1 MSDLLKKISAKP
13 DLIDETGAADLVAV
27 QAALAEQALAI
38 AEGVVESSD
47 PAADIAALEEANALA
62 DRIDA
67 RLEALAAEESERS
80 EKVSALASRFQP
92 ATDEEESVVEVS
104 DPVEDDGDTA
114 ETPADP
120 DLVSVTAAAV
130 RAPLGLIAKRVPA
143 ERRPTAQSNA
153 LTASAAG
160 HDGERIDT
168 SERLGELM
176 IEEWQRMGGI
186 RLAQPT
192 PTTVA
197 SFSTEGMHRYNIRDG
212 LSVEDSGRVFD
223 QLRKDMQYG
232 GMDALTAAGG
242 VCAPAQP
249 IYSFFSVSTEDG
261 LLQLP
266 TVGAPRGRVTYPIS
280 PSFDDIATTAGWRN
294 AVGKIPYTNANAEAG
309 ATKSK
314 YEPVC
319 PEITTCTIDAF
330 PLILEFGNF
339 TNLFYPEFV
348 AHVTAE
354 SVKAHSHFVNEN
366 LIADIVAAATVVG
379 GGDPGGGTLV
389 NLSQIL
395 SFEAL
400 RYREKYRMSRTAVL
414 DAGAPHWLLDA
425 MVADHIAR
433 NATTEYAARANVSR
447 IFDEMNV
454 RVQFVYDWQGASDGL
469 FGAYPATVDLLL
481 WAPGTVVRLDGGSL
495 NLGVVRDSTLNSTN
509 EFQTFTE
516 TFEAICVPGN
526 EVVLINNV
534 TVCPDGTAA
543 SLGTITCAVGS

>member
-1 MSDLLKKISAKP
+1 VSELLKKISAKP
-13 DLIDETGAADLVAV
+13 DLIDETPAADLVAV

-38 AEGVVESSD
+38 AEGVTESTD

-67 RLEALAAEESERS
+67 RLTALAAEEADRS

-92 ATDEEESVVEVS
+92 AAEATDEVVDDVDVTEDVVEEV
-104 DPVEDDGDTA
+104 
-114 ETPADP
+114 ADP
-120 DLVSVTAAAV
+120 ELVAVTAAAAPTP
-130 RAPLGLIAKRVPA
+130 RAPLGLIARRVPS
-143 ERRPTAQSNA
+143 ERRPAAQPNG
-153 LTASAAG
+153 LVASAAG
-160 HDGERIDT
+160 HDGERVDT
-168 SERLGELM
+168 PTRLGELM

-197 SFSTEGMHRYNIRDG
+197 SFSTQGMHRYNIQDG

-223 QLRKDMQYG
+223 ALRKDMQYG

-266 TVGAPRGRVTYPIS
+266 TVGAPRGRVTYPVS

-294 AVGKIPYTNANAEAG
+294 AVGKIPYTNQNAIDG
-309 ATKSK
+309 ASK
-314 YEPVC
+314 NIYSPVC
-319 PEITTCTIDAF
+319 PEITTCTIDAY

-348 AHVTAE
+348 AHVTGE

-389 NLSQIL
+389 NVSQIL

-414 DAGAPHWLLDA
+414 DVVAPHWLFDA
-425 MVADHIAR
+425 MLADHIAR